1 MEAVNKGVLRGP
13 PRSQLWT
20 KRPRKYHGLGEGGIS
35 LGLAEID
42 FDAPDLVEK
51 AVIDAVINGEYHYAD
66 VKGLPEF
73 LQAVVNRCEKYNHMN
88 IEAEN
93 VLPTV
98 GAMNGIWLTSRA
110 VLKPEDEVIIASP
123 IYGPIFGHMA
133 SAGARVI
140 VCPARGDGYHL
151 DLDDI
156 EKRISKQTKMIVIC
170 NPNNPTGAVYTKS
183 ELEGLADVARRK
195 KIYVFSDELYDTLT
209 YDGRRHVSIAS
220 FSGMEDLT
228 ITVNGF
234 SKTYGMSGL
243 RIGYAVAN
251 KKIIDRMRKL
261 NGPIV
266 IQPGTIEQKAAA
278 VALNECDE
286 WMRCFRSHC
295 EKMRNILCDALDRLE
310 NVSCPRPEGT
320 FFAFPDLSKVFKNDR
335 EAASL
340 LEGEYNIRTSS
351 GSGYGK
357 GGEGHLRLVFAT
369 TQEIIQ
375 EAALRISTAI
385 TKFADNW

>member
-1 MEAVNKGVLRGP
+1 MEAPDKSILTSP
-13 PRSQLWT
+13 PRSQLRT
-20 KRPRKYHGLGEGGIS
+20 RRPRKYHGLGEGGIS

-42 FDAPDLVEK
+42 FNAPDPVEK
-51 AVIDAVINGEYHYAD
+51 AVIDAVINGEYHYID

-73 LQAVVNRCEKYNHMN
+73 LQAVVHRCEKYNHMD
-88 IEAEN
+88 IEVEN

-110 VLKPEDEVIIASP
+110 VLKPRDEVLIISP

-140 VCPARGDGYHL
+140 ACPARGDGYHL
-151 DLDDI
+151 DPDDV
-156 EKRISKQTKMIVIC
+156 EKRISKRTKMIVIC
-170 NPNNPTGAVYTKS
+170 NPNNPTGAVYKKS
-183 ELEGLADVARRK
+183 ELERLADVARRE

-243 RIGYAVAN
+243 RIGYVVAN
-251 KKIIDRMRKL
+251 KKIIHRMRKL

-266 IQPGTIEQKAAA
+266 IQPGTIEQKAAT

-320 FFAFPDLSKVFKNDR
+320 FFAFPDLSKVFENDR
-335 EAASL
+335 EAASV
-340 LEGEYNIRTSS
+340 LERESNIRTSS

-375 EAALRISTAI
+375 EAAMRISRAI
-385 TKFADNW
+385 TEFANN

>member
-1 MEAVNKGVLRGP
+1 MEAVNKSILRGP
-13 PRSQLWT
+13 PRSQLRT

-51 AVIDAVINGEYHYAD
+51 AVIDSVISGEYHYID

-73 LQAVVNRCEKYNHMN
+73 LQAVVDRCKKFNHMD
-88 IEAEN
+88 IEVEN

-110 VLKPEDEVIIASP
+110 ILEPGDEAIITSP

-156 EKRISKQTKMIVIC
+156 EKRISKRTKMIVMC

-183 ELEGLADVARRK
+183 ELEGLADVARRQE
-195 KIYVFSDELYDTLT
+195 IYVFSDELYDTLT

-220 FSGMEDLT
+220 FPGMEDLT

-234 SKTYGMSGL
+234 SKAYGMSGL
-243 RIGYAVAN
+243 RIGYIVADKEVIN
-251 KKIIDRMRKL
+251 RMRKL

-278 VALNECDE
+278 VALDECDE
-286 WMRCFRSHC
+286 WMRCLKSHC

-320 FFAFPDLSKVFKNDR
+320 FFAFPDLSKVFENDR
-335 EAASL
+335 EAASV
-340 LEGEYNIRTSS
+340 LERESNIRTSS

-375 EAALRISTAI
+375 EAAMRVSRAI
-385 TKFADNW
+385 NELANN